1 MKIGPGPGKSWRL
14 RTRAICQCAA
24 VLALLSHAAF
34 SSAQAPETIYTGNIV
49 TMVDDRLYAEAVA
62 VRDGLITAV
71 GSLAEV
77 MPLADE
83 STELRDLGGKA
94 LLPGFIDTHSHM
106 LGAGLVAG
114 LYAKLTPPPM
124 GTVTTIDALLSV
136 LRREAAEK
144 PDAPVIRGLGY
155 DDTLLEEMR
164 HPDRHDLDRV
174 TTSRPVVIT
183 HISGHLSVGNS
194 KALEV
199 AGITSETPDPDGGR
213 IVRASETGEPTGV
226 MEGNARTLLNDI
238 VPAPAPEEARL
249 ALRQASERWAAAG
262 FTTATDNVRNSA
274 LIDALYRP
282 AVDSGDLFVRLELWP
297 RPEKLEDA
305 GEFPAITSGT
315 DLSDGRHMLTL
326 GPVKLQ
332 IDGSPQGYTAH
343 FSQPYTT
350 LRAHDE
356 AGYRG
361 FPYWDD
367 DQAFRATVA
376 ALHRAGWQIT
386 IHGNGD
392 QGIQDALNALGA
404 AQRDHPREDVRH
416 TIQHAQFSRPDQ
428 LVQMAALDVS
438 ASFFIGH
445 TFYWG
450 DRHREV
456 FLGPGRANHMSPLRS
471 ALDNGVRATTH
482 TDSPVTPI
490 DGIQMI
496 WSAVNRVSSGGN
508 TIGAEQRITALE
520 AVKAI
525 TSEAAWQYHHEALK
539 GTIEAGKLADF
550 VLLSDDPMSVAHVD
564 PMGIKDIQVLET
576 ILGGKTIFAGA
587 TDSIVAKHFR

>member
-1 MKIGPGPGKSWRL
+1 MKIVLGTGNRPALWGNFIR
-14 RTRAICQCAA
+14 QCVA
-24 VLALLSHAAF
+24 VLALTSHATF
-34 SSAQAPETIYTGNIV
+34 SPAQAPETIYTGNIV

-62 VRDGLITAV
+62 VRDGVITAV
-71 GSLAEV
+71 GSLADI
-77 MPLADE
+77 MPSADE
-83 STELRDLGGKA
+83 GTVLRELGRKA

-106 LGAGLVAG
+106 LSAGLAAG
-114 LYAKLTPPPM
+114 LYADLTPPPM
-124 GTVTTIDALLSV
+124 GTVTTIDELLSA

-144 PDAPVIRGLGY
+144 ADAPVIRGFGY

-194 KALEV
+194 RALEV
-199 AGITSETPDPDGGR
+199 AGVNRDTPDPDGGR
-213 IVRASETGEPTGV
+213 IVRYSETNEPTGV
-226 MEGNARTLLNDI
+226 MEGNARALLNDI
-238 VPAPAPEEARL
+238 VPAPAPEQARL

-262 FTTATDNVRNSA
+262 FTTATDNVRDSA
-274 LIDALYRP
+274 LIDSLYRP

-297 RPEKLEDA
+297 RPSKLEEA
-305 GEFPAITSGT
+305 KRFPAVTSGT

-343 FSQPYTT
+343 FSQPYRT
-350 LRAHDE
+350 LRSHDE
-356 AGYRG
+356 PGYRG

-367 DQAFRATVA
+367 DQAFRFTVA

-404 AQRDHPREDVRH
+404 AQRAFPREDTRH

-456 FLGPGRANHMSPLRS
+456 FLGAGRADHMSPLRS
-471 ALDNGVRATTH
+471 ALDNGVRSTTH

-496 WSAVNRVSSGGN
+496 WSAVNRVSSGGK
-508 TIGAEQRITALE
+508 TIGSEQRITALE
-520 AVKAI
+520 AVQAI
-525 TSEAAWQYHHEALK
+525 TSEAAWQYHQETLK

-550 VLLSDDPMSVAHVD
+550 VVLSDDPMSVAHTD
-564 PMGIKDIQVLET
+564 PMKIKDIQILET
-576 ILGGKTIFAGA
+576 ILGGKTIFTGA

>member
-1 MKIGPGPGKSWRL
+1 MKIAPRPVKRSLLL
-14 RTRAICQCAA
+14 RGFIHQCVA
-24 VLALLSHAAF
+24 VVALTSHAVF
-34 SSAQAPETIYTGNIV
+34 STAQAPETIYTGNIV

-62 VRDGLITAV
+62 VRDGVITAV
-71 GSLAEV
+71 GSLADV

-83 STELRDLGGKA
+83 STVLRELGRKA
-94 LLPGFIDTHSHM
+94 MLPGFIDTHSHM

-114 LYAKLTPPPM
+114 LYGNLTPPPM

-136 LRREAAEK
+136 LRSEAAEK
-144 PDAPVIRGLGY
+144 PDAPVLRALGY
-155 DDTLLEEMR
+155 DDTLLEEKR

-194 KALEV
+194 RALEV
-199 AGITSETPDPDGGR
+199 AGITSDTPDPDGGR
-213 IVRASETGEPTGV
+213 IVKDSETGEPTGV

-238 VPAPAPEEARL
+238 VPAPDPEQARL
-249 ALRQASERWAAAG
+249 ALRRASERWAAAG
-262 FTTATDNVRNSA
+262 FTTATDNVRDSA
-274 LIDALYRP
+274 LIDSLYRP
-282 AVDSGDLFVRLELWP
+282 AIDSGDLFVRLEVWP
-297 RPEKLEDA
+297 RTNRLEEA
-305 GEFPAITSGT
+305 REFPAVTSGT

-326 GPVKLQ
+326 GPAKLQ

-350 LRAHDE
+350 LRPHDG

-367 DQAFRATVA
+367 DEAFRSTVA
-376 ALHRAGWQIT
+376 ALHREGWQIT

-392 QGIQDALNALGA
+392 QGIQDALNAIGA
-404 AQRDHPREDVRH
+404 AQRAFPREDARH

-456 FLGPGRANHMSPLRS
+456 FLGAGRGDHMSPLRS

-496 WSAVNRVSSGGN
+496 WSAVNRVSSGGK
-508 TIGAEQRITALE
+508 TIGPEQRITALE
-520 AVKAI
+520 AVRAI
-525 TSEAAWQYHHEALK
+525 TSEAAWQYHHETLK
-539 GTIEAGKLADF
+539 GTIEVGKLADF
-550 VLLSDDPMSVAHVD
+550 VVLSDDPMSVAHVN
-564 PMGIKDIQVLET
+564 PMKIKDIQVLET
-576 ILGGKTIFAGA
+576 ILGGKTIFSGA